1 MLAIALAAC
10 ASRRRNIAWRPNR
23 SCTGCYVDVDTIIT
37 QKLVTEKFGILKG
50 LNATRQIK
58 PAATMMMLTAPPP
71 QPTQPDV
78 LQKLKETDKTKKNRM
93 NTKEKK
99 KKYRKRKKG
108 GKSYIDED
116 AAMQT
121 RSLLS
126 KNGKQHLSVE
136 QPSDDTTKDWRRQ
149 YVLLKNFVSQEK
161 VKWKGKNDDLKKEC
175 SSYIEQ
181 LQNIVK
187 LLAMRIDENTELD
200 GQLRYANRII
210 YCMEID
216 SRSHERHILS
226 LTNTNTQIFFQSM
239 ELREK
244 LGVQ

>member
-1 MLAIALAAC
+1 
-10 ASRRRNIAWRPNR
+10 
-23 SCTGCYVDVDTIIT
+23 
-37 QKLVTEKFGILKG
+37 
-50 LNATRQIK
+50 
-58 PAATMMMLTAPPP
+58 MMMLTAPPP

-93 NTKEKK
+93 NTKERK

>member
-1 MLAIALAAC
+1 
-10 ASRRRNIAWRPNR
+10 
-23 SCTGCYVDVDTIIT
+23 
-37 QKLVTEKFGILKG
+37 
-50 LNATRQIK
+50 
-58 PAATMMMLTAPPP
+58 MMMLTAPPP

-93 NTKEKK
+93 NTKERK

-121 RSLLS
+121 RSLVS
-126 KNGKQHLSVE
+126 TNGKQHLSVE

-161 VKWKGKNDDLKKEC
+161 VKWKGKNNDLKKEC

-200 GQLRYANRII
+200 GQLRYANRMI

-244 LGVQ
+244 LVVQSKQLNRLIKKLNTTTEDLEEHTRRALANEERLLTVIQELQSDKTNLLKQLEETAQKSAD

>member
-1 MLAIALAAC
+1 M
-10 ASRRRNIAWRPNR
+10 
-23 SCTGCYVDVDTIIT
+23 
-37 QKLVTEKFGILKG
+37 VTERIGILKG
-50 LNATRQIK
+50 LDATRQIK
-58 PAATMMMLTAPPP
+58 PAPTIMMLTAPPP
-71 QPTQPDV
+71 QLTQPDV
-78 LQKLKETDKTKKNRM
+78 LQKLKETDKTKKSRM